1 MYLQL
6 KKAEKYANSPLM
18 LQNYW
23 YRLFRTSMTWLLWD
37 LAFYGNKL
45 YQSKFLLVLTG
56 ENTILFELTVG
67 MNPSSFINL
76 FL

>member
-37 LAFYGNKL
+37 LAFYGNTL